1 LADHRVGERSAI
13 FCRRYTENL
22 HRLDLTKEQRDEH
35 IRRYAEL
42 LEARREAA
50 KAIVTQLGEQS
61 PKPVGRPKSINQEIA
76 DATGLGRETVRRALN
91 PKPPV
96 RERPPIQHR
105 KEHSPCLARF
115 RQSTN
120 CGAF

>member
-1 LADHRVGERSAI
+1 MADHRVGERSAI

-22 HRLDLTKEQRDEH
+22 HRLDLTKEQRDGH

-42 LEARREAA
+42 LEARA
-50 KAIVTQLGEQS
+50 AIVPQNAEQIEV
-61 PKPVGRPKSINQEIA
+61 KRGRPVGTVTKIA
-76 DATGLGRETVRRALN
+76 QATGLSKSTVRRALN
-91 PKPPV
+91 PKPHV
-96 RERPPIQHR
+96 REYPPVQDR